1 MRCACASRRTCAASS
16 ASPRDGTA
24 DAKGAHRLVRL
35 RILSDLHLEIWPFE
49 LPPVDADLVVLAGDI
64 ANGAEGIEWA
74 RRAFDVPG
82 IYVPGKHDPHDR
94 EQRATH
100 EGTRAAPP
108 AA

>member
-35 RILSDLHLEIWPFE
+35 RILSDLHLEIWPIE
-49 LPPVDADLVVLAGDI
+49 LPPADADLVILAGDI

-74 RRAFDVPG
+74 RGAFDVPG
-82 IYVPGKHDPHDR
+82 IYGPGNHAPYDL
-94 EQRATH
+94 EFWATQRAI
-100 EGTRAAPP
+100 P